1 MENPKIK
8 GVLKSVANTVK
19 TQTNA
24 EGKTTEF
31 RTCTV
36 LIPET
41 GKTHFA
47 KIYEKSF
54 QNGAKIGETY
64 TVELREDGENVW
76 LTVLTG
82 ADATVASK
90 ADFAQFFAKL

>member
-1 MENPKIK
+1 MESVKVK
-8 GVLKSVANTVK
+8 GVLQSVGNTVK
-19 TQTNA
+19 QQVNA
-24 EGKTTEF
+24 EGKITEF

-36 LIPET
+36 LMPT

-54 QNGAKIGETY
+54 QNGAKIGEEY
-64 TVELREDGENVW
+64 TVELREDGDNVW

-82 ADATVASK
+82 GNATVATK
-90 ADFAQFFAKL
+90 ADFADLFAKI

>member
-1 MENPKIK
+1 MESIKVK
-8 GVLKSVANTVK
+8 GVLQTVGNTVK
-19 TQTNA
+19 QQVNA
-24 EGKTTEF
+24 QGKITEF

-36 LIPET
+36 LMPT

-54 QNGAKIGETY
+54 ANAKLGETY
-64 TVELREDGENVW
+64 TVELREDGDNVW

-82 ADATVASK
+82 ADATVATK
-90 ADFAQFFAKL
+90 ADFADFFGKL